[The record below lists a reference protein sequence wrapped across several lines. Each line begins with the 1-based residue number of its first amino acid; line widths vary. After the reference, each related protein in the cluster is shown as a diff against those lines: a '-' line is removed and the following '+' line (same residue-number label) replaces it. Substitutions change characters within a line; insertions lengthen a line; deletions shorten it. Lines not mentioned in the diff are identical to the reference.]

1 MTRRIA
7 WVIAGLLT
15 AAVIGGCQKASDPDD
30 VISYDEMVDVASSPS
45 PIVAGPSTDGKT
57 YRIVRGNNQPDE
69 IVPYD
74 WHAAF
79 GVSVVFNGN
88 ADDDDVDMAWP
99 VKLTAT
105 TISVKQAS
113 GGIVTPP
120 TGGETEKFEFITLSA
135 SGNQLAAVGS
145 VVNLNFE
152 AWYDLPSLKKEAV
165 ITVAFSFV
173 DDDGRSFSK
182 TEDILVAP

>member
-1 MTRRIA
+1 MTRKVA
-7 WVIAGLLT
+7 GVIAGLLA

-30 VISYDEMVDVASSPS
+30 VISYDEMIDVASNPA
-45 PIVAGPSTDGKT
+45 PIVAEASTDAKT
-57 YRIVRGNNQPDE
+57 YRVVRGNNQPDE

-74 WHAAF
+74 WHTAF

-88 ADDDDVDMAWP
+88 ANDKDVDLAWP

-120 TGGETEKFEFITLSA
+120 TGGETEKYEFVTLSA

-145 VVNLNFE
+145 AVNLNFE

-173 DDDGRSFSK
+173 DDDGRSFQKS
-182 TEDILVAP
+182 EDILVAP

>member
-1 MTRRIA
+1 MTRQIA
-7 WVIAGLLT
+7 YVMAGLL
-15 AAVIGGCQKASDPDD
+15 AAAAISGCQKASDPDD
-30 VISYDEMVDVASSPS
+30 VISYDEMIDVAASPS
-45 PIVAGPSTDGKT
+45 PIVAEPATDGKT

-74 WHAAF
+74 WHTTF

-88 ADDDDVDMAWP
+88 ANDKDVDMAWP

-120 TGGETEKFEFITLSA
+120 TGGEIEKYEFITLSA
-135 SGNQLAAVGS
+135 SGNQLAAVGNP
-145 VVNLNFE
+145 VNLNFE

-165 ITVAFSFV
+165 ITVTFSFT
-173 DDDGRSFSK
+173 DDDGGSFQKS
-182 TEDILVAP
+182 EDILVAP